1 MRGNNQSTIFE
12 QKTKIPFYYIIVD
25 TKKINIKGFNASQ
38 NKNLLQGENNPDIQ
52 LGIFL
57 DKFLKFEH

>member
-52 LGIFL
+52 LGIF
-57 DKFLKFEH
+57 